1 MTPTFQREHFCTFQT
16 PACTRNECRVA
27 TQIIAGLY
35 PLNFSKFLISAYQ
48 PLNEE
53 ERKGL
58 MNIHHLYLTYLI
70 RKLCNDT
77 KTLGHYNMSDV
88 LLDVDDTDY
97 ALLCDIGSAF
107 AECYLTD
114 STIPLSEALDACFL
128 CDGCDIELN
137 MYWLECIYMSRSNS
151 DSPTTSS
158 ATSTSGTRG
167 TDIDEDP
174 KLKELKEIGE
184 HMDKFFLDK
193 SCLQKALIKQEDI
206 IKMTPSAVGEMVQG
220 FAANETVLKQ
230 TTTTTLTMMAGGDK
244 ERVTSVSVEKVST
257 AVGSSVT
264 TGTLTFESVAE
275 AKPEARSGDHLAE
288 AIKLAVNQKLNL

>member
-1 MTPTFQREHFCTFQT
+1 M
-16 PACTRNECRVA
+16 
-27 TQIIAGLY
+27 
-35 PLNFSKFLISAYQ
+35 NFSKFLISAYQ

-77 KTLGHYNMSDV
+77 KTLGHYNMNDV

-114 STIPLSEALDACFL
+114 SAIPLGEALDACFL

-206 IKMTPSAVGEMVQG
+206 IKMTPSAVGEVVQG
-220 FAANETVLKQ
+220 FANETIVKQ

-257 AVGSSVT
+257 AAGSSVT

-275 AKPEARSGDHLAE
+275 VKPEARSGDHLAE